1 MEEKLANLGSKEK
14 ILRVSEELFFTQ
26 GFHETGIREIA
37 KKAGLSSGALY
48 KHFAD
53 KEAILCEII
62 EPHIQEWWKVCNEEL
77 QIFEDNIKK
86 LKNKTISL
94 DELISLSDE
103 NVLIEIVEKS
113 PDIWTFVFHN
123 SKGTQ
128 YESFIHELVDWEYSV
143 TIQILDII
151 YANQSY
157 FEQVSETSMKFI
169 IRSYFE
175 TVFNTFKPDVDA
187 ETRKFLI
194 KTISDL
200 YTPFWMNLLS
210 RQVSN

>member
-1 MEEKLANLGSKEK
+1 MKEKLANLGSKEK
-14 ILRVSEELFFTQ
+14 ILLVSEELFFTQ

-62 EPHIQEWWKVCNEEL
+62 EPHIREWWKVCNEEL
-77 QIFEDNIKK
+77 EIFEENIKK
-86 LKNKTISL
+86 LKNKTISF
-94 DELISLSDE
+94 DEFLSE
-103 NVLIEIVEKS
+103 SNEKILIEAVEKS
-113 PDIWTFVFHN
+113 PAIWNFIFHN

-143 TIQILDII
+143 TIQILDIS
-151 YANQSY
+151 YADQSY
-157 FEQVSETSMKFI
+157 FDQVSETSMKFI

-175 TVFNTFKPDVDA
+175 TVFNTFKPDVDG

-210 RQVSN
+210 SEAN